1 MGALEEATFLSDEF
15 LRQLTAVG
23 QVDILIGVPTFNNR
37 ETIERVVNA
46 VQVGLVKYFPRERG
60 VLVSPDGGSTDG
72 TPELVTSTSIKDFR
86 TLLTGNPLRTVHRIA
101 VPYDG
106 MHGKESALR
115 IIFAAADLL
124 RAKACAIVSPDL
136 QSITPEW
143 IDSLIRPV
151 YKEGFDLVAP
161 VYHRHKFDGLL
172 VKNVVSPIFRAI
184 YGQSIR
190 EPVGGECGLSGRL
203 VSHCLSL
210 DVWHQTTT
218 QFGIHIWMATM
229 AIVGGYRLCQ
239 SFLGPKIHA
248 VKHYKQDLVDTIQQV
263 IGALFHSIENDQ
275 AYWLSQSKSAP
286 VPFFGFEYSVALE
299 PIRLNRKELLQAFR
313 TGVNELASVL
323 ESILSKETLLEIGHL
338 AELSD
343 KEFRFR
349 DELWVKTVY
358 EFASSHHHSVIDRD
372 HLLQALTPLYRGRI
386 CSFVLENERAKAAEI
401 ERKLEEIGR
410 EFERLRPY
418 LVERWSATK

>member
-1 MGALEEATFLSDEF
+1 MEEATFLSDEF

-23 QVDILIGVPTFNNR
+23 QVDVLVGIPTFNNR
-37 ETIERVVNA
+37 ETIARVVNA
-46 VQVGLVKYFPRERG
+46 VQVGLVKYFPRERI
-60 VLVSPDGGSTDG
+60 VLISPDGGSTDG
-72 TPELVTSTSIKDFR
+72 TPDLVTGASIKDFR
-86 TLLTGNPLRTVHRIA
+86 ILLTGNPLRTVHRIA

-106 MHGKESALR
+106 VHGKENALR
-115 IIFAAADLL
+115 IIFSAVDLL
-124 RAKACAIVSPDL
+124 RARACAIVSPDL
-136 QSITPEW
+136 ESITPEW
-143 IDSLIRPV
+143 IESLIRPV
-151 YKEGFDLVAP
+151 YKEDFDFVAP

-172 VKNVVSPIFRAI
+172 VKNVVSPVFRAT

-190 EPVGGECGLSGRL
+190 EPVGGECGLSGRF
-203 VSHCLSL
+203 VSHCLSQ
-210 DVWHQTTT
+210 DVWHRTPTR
-218 QFGIHIWMATM
+218 FGVHIWMATM

-263 IGALFHSIENDQ
+263 IGTLFHSLENDQ
-275 AYWLSQSKSAP
+275 AYWLSQTKSAP

-299 PIRLNRKELLQAFR
+299 PIRVNRKDLLRAFR
-313 TGVNELASVL
+313 TGVNQLASVL
-323 ESILSKETLLEIGHL
+323 ESIVSRETLQEIDQL
-338 AELSD
+338 AKLSD

-358 EFASSHHHSVIDRD
+358 EFASSYHRSVIDRD

-386 CSFVLENERAKAAEI
+386 CSFVAENERAKAAEI
-401 ERKLEEIGR
+401 ERKLEEIGQ